1 MIEMAEVSKPTF
13 CSKNLNFKE
22 HKKLRILI
30 HDFAGHPFQLQL
42 SRALS
47 KRGYTVLHVY
57 SKSVQTPKG
66 AVQKR
71 YEDAINFDVI
81 GISQDKPFPKYSIF
95 KRWLAEKSYSQK
107 LLKITADFQPDI
119 VISGNT
125 PLDVQKRF
133 MAHCKKKNIRFIF
146 WVQDIYSF
154 ALRLALKK
162 KLPGIGGFIAS
173 YYQII
178 EKRLLENSDQIV
190 VISDDFKKIIEKW
203 IKNNNISV
211 VENWAPIDE
220 IRPQPKKNYWSISRG
235 ISEKFCFLYSG
246 TLGMK
251 HNPDVLLQLARQY
264 KNDIDTIIV
273 IISEG
278 PGAEWL
284 KIAVAKERLSNVR
297 FFNYVDFEELP
308 FVLSSADVLIAI
320 LEKDAGA
327 YCVPSKVLTYHCIGR
342 PLLLSVPRKNLVSKI
357 VINHASGLITEPEEI
372 GAFCHSADMLKKN
385 DRLRT
390 TMGEN
395 AVKYAN
401 KKFNI
406 HTKCNAFINCF
417 N

>member
-1 MIEMAEVSKPTF
+1 MIEMAGVSKPTF
-13 CSKNLNFKE
+13 CSKNLNSKE

-71 YEDAINFDVI
+71 YDDVKNFDVI
-81 GISQDKPFPKYSIF
+81 GISQDKPFPKYSIL
-95 KRWLAEKSYSQK
+95 KRWLAEKSYSQN
-107 LLKITADFQPDI
+107 LLKISDDFKPDI

-162 KLPGIGGFIAS
+162 KLPGIGGLIAS
-173 YYQII
+173 YYKII
-178 EKRLLENSDQIV
+178 EKQLLENSDQIV
-190 VISDDFKKIIEKW
+190 VISEDFKKIIEKW
-203 IKNNNISV
+203 INNNNLTVI
-211 VENWAPIDE
+211 ENWAPIDE
-220 IRPQPKKNYWSISRG
+220 IRPQPKKNHWSISRG

-278 PGAEWL
+278 PGSEWL

-327 YCVPSKVLTYHCIGR
+327 YCVPSKVLTYHCIGQAFT
-342 PLLLSVPRKNLVSKI
+342 SFSSRK
-357 VINHASGLITEPEEI
+357 EPCI
-372 GAFCHSADMLKKN
+372 KDC
-385 DRLRT
+385 
-390 TMGEN
+390 
-395 AVKYAN
+395 
-401 KKFNI
+401 
-406 HTKCNAFINCF
+406 
-417 N
+417 